1 MKKNK
6 NILFYLIITVSF
18 LLAMYWIVQKGKTLE
33 ADKIPTTSAVINDH
47 LHVGSIYDN
56 LWSNVTSPLSV
67 LLLQIIVILVAA
79 RLFGFLFK
87 KIRQPAVIGEVV
99 AGIFLGPSILGAWF
113 PGLTRFL
120 FPKISL
126 PNLQFFSQ
134 LGIILFMFVIGM
146 ELDLKVL
153 KTKVRAAVIISH
165 ASIIIPYALGMG
177 LAFFLYREYAPD
189 NIGFL
194 SFSLFLGIAMSI
206 TAFPVLARILRE
218 RGMTGT
224 NIGTIAIA
232 CAAADDVTAWFIL
245 AGVISIVKAGSSVS
259 ALITMI
265 MALTYIVIMLKLVKP
280 FLQRVSKHT
289 AEGQTLSLEMVALMF
304 GVFLL
309 SAYTTE
315 VIGIHA
321 LFGAFMGGIIMPSS
335 ANFRKLLTDK
345 IEYVSLGLLLPLF
358 FAFSGLRTQ
367 IGLLNTIHAW
377 EVCAVLIFIAILGK
391 FGGSMFAARFVGL
404 SWKDSIV
411 IGALIN
417 TRGLM
422 ELIILN
428 IGYDLGVL
436 NSEIFTMMVIM
447 ALVTTFM
454 TGPVLDYM
462 NRVATKER
470 RRVGTEAQGV

>member
-1 MKKNK
+1 MKKYK
-6 NILFYLIITVSF
+6 YLLFYLIITASC
-18 LLAMYWIVQKGKTLE
+18 LAAMYWIVQNGKLLETNKLTERPAFVKEPGFYKGVSDTLWQN
-33 ADKIPTTSAVINDH
+33 I
-47 LHVGSIYDN
+47 
-56 LWSNVTSPLSV
+56 TSPLSI
-67 LLLQIIVILVAA
+67 LLLQIIAILIAA
-79 RLFGFLFK
+79 RTFGLIFK

-113 PGLTRFL
+113 PQFTAFL
-120 FPKISL
+120 FPKFSL

-134 LGIILFMFVIGM
+134 LGIILFMFIIGM

-153 KTKVRAAVIISH
+153 KTKVRAAVLISH

-177 LAFFLYREYAPD
+177 LAYFLYIEYAPA
-189 NIGFL
+189 NTSFL
-194 SFSLFLGIAMSI
+194 SFSLFMGIAMSI

-218 RGMTGT
+218 RRMTGT

-232 CAAADDVTAWFIL
+232 CAAADDITAWFLL
-245 AGVISIVKAGSSVS
+245 AAVISIVKAGSTAS
-259 ALITMI
+259 ALVTML
-265 MALTYIVIMLKLVKP
+265 MALAYIFIMLKLIKP
-280 FLQRVSKHT
+280 FLQKISKNS
-289 AEGQTLSLEMVALMF
+289 AEKEMLSLEMVALMF
-304 GVFLL
+304 SVFLA

-321 LFGAFMGGIIMPSS
+321 LFGAFMAGIIMPSS
-335 ANFRKLLTDK
+335 VNFRKILTEKVED
-345 IEYVSLGLLLPLF
+345 VSMALLLPLF
-358 FAFSGLRTQ
+358 FAFSGLRTE
-367 IGLLNTIHAW
+367 IGLLNTVHAW
-377 EVCAVLIFIAILGK
+377 EVCAVVIFIAILGK

-404 SWKDSIV
+404 PWKDSIM

-436 NSEIFTMMVIM
+436 NSEIFTMMVLM

-454 TGPVLDYM
+454 TGPILDRL
-462 NRVATKER
+462 NRTPDGTK
-470 RRVGTEAQGV
+470 